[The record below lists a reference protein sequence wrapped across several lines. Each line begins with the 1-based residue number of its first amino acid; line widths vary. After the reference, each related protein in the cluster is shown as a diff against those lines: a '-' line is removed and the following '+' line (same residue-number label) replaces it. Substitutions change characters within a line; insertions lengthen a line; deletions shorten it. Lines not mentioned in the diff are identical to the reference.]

1 MSDFAGLR
9 SGGILDASR
18 WHDRLIWRAE
28 GKRACVNP
36 NSRFIVSYALVSGSL
51 PNLWVMLRF
60 TERAGEGLAGKLLNI
75 TQASLVAVSQ
85 DAGESEGGFPRMRGI
100 RRGVWRLC
108 GVLVGR
114 DSA

>member
-36 NSRFIVSYALVSGSL
+36 NSRFIMSYALVPGSL
-51 PNLWVMLRF
+51 SNLWVMLRNEKGDAREGN
-60 TERAGEGLAGKLLNI
+60 ER
-75 TQASLVAVSQ
+75 
-85 DAGESEGGFPRMRGI
+85 
-100 RRGVWRLC
+100 
-108 GVLVGR
+108 
-114 DSA
+114 